1 MRVLS
6 IVHERD
12 AGSGVFAQAAAARG
26 DELIEWIPAEGPEPA
41 LQGFDAVL
49 VFGGGMHVDEER
61 AHPWLSG
68 EKRVLSTC
76 VAEGM
81 PMLGVC
87 LGAQLVAEVA
97 GGSARPAAEPE
108 VGWKSL
114 RLTSATTGDALLGPL
129 PERFESFQWH
139 SYELAPPAGAVS
151 LAHSETCLQAFRL
164 TSAAVWGIQFHAE
177 VTEATVANWLRDYG
191 EEPDAVRAGVNREAI
206 LADTRREIGGW
217 NELGMGIC
225 TRFLRE
231 AAA

>member
-1 MRVLS
+1 L
-6 IVHERD
+6 
-12 AGSGVFAQAAAARG
+12 
-26 DELIEWIPAEGPEPA
+26 
-41 LQGFDAVL
+41 LQDFGAVL
-49 VFGGGMHVDEER
+49 VFGGGMHVDEEQ
-61 AHPWLSG
+61 AHPWLAG

-76 VAEGM
+76 LAQGT

>member
-1 MRVLS
+1 L
-6 IVHERD
+6 
-12 AGSGVFAQAAAARG
+12 
-26 DELIEWIPAEGPEPA
+26 
-41 LQGFDAVL
+41 LQGFGAVL
-49 VFGGGMHVDEER
+49 VFGGGMHVDEEQ

-76 VAEGM
+76 LAQRT

-97 GGSARPAAEPE
+97 GGSAQRAAEPE
-108 VGWKSL
+108 IGWKSVQL
-114 RLTSATTGDALLGPL
+114 NSATTGDALLGPL

-139 SYELAPPAGAVS
+139 SYELVPPAGAVS
-151 LAHSETCLQAFRL
+151 LARSEACLQAFRL
-164 TSAAVWGIQFHAE
+164 NSAAVWGIQFHAE
-177 VTEATVANWLRDYG
+177 VTEATVADWLRDYG
-191 EEPDAVRAGVNREAI
+191 DEPDAVRAGLNRETI

-217 NELGMGIC
+217 NELGIGIC